1 METIKNLAL
10 VMTILINAAALIGV
24 ILKVSSAVFVIKQSI
39 SDLRSDMQKRLIETE
54 HLIRILEMKVAD
66 LYNQFGTERGNQE
79 KTKELMV
86 TQFQTE
92 LRELEAEV
100 RENRSHLRD
109 LENYVQKV
117 HPDFHIRSQK

>member
-1 METIKNLAL
+1 
-10 VMTILINAAALIGV
+10 
-24 ILKVSSAVFVIKQSI
+24 
-39 SDLRSDMQKRLIETE
+39 
-54 HLIRILEMKVAD
+54 MKVAD